1 MATRSDTDA
10 NLNANAHAEAS
21 ANGAGQG
28 VTPGRTI
35 PRFLRSTSAPR
46 LELKIE
52 REAGK
57 STSRV
62 VVFDG
67 DALRLGSHDAN
78 DVVFADPH
86 VSRFH
91 CRIERTPRA
100 WRLIDQDSLNGT
112 RVSGVPI
119 RDADLPLPGC
129 RIELGDSVVL
139 VSEMPSVESVE
150 ILDQP
155 SFGDLYG
162 ASFPMR
168 RLFAMLERVCESEA
182 NVLIE
187 GDSGTGKELVATEIV
202 RRGPRS
208 HKPFV
213 VVDCSAISPSII
225 ESELFG
231 HVRGAFTGA
240 DRDRVGAFE
249 SAQGGT
255 IFLDEIGELPLDMQP
270 KLLRALEAREIRR
283 VGDSKPRKIDV
294 RVVAATNRRLER
306 EVNHGRFREDLYFR
320 LSVVT
325 VRVPPLRERLEDID
339 LLVRATLDS
348 LDAQSSAHL
357 FTPEV
362 LAEMRRHDWPGNVRE
377 LRNFVERTVVLRG
390 IETRREAPEPETTSP
405 SKRPPPIGLESS
417 FREGKEAVIAEYERN
432 YLASLLEWANG
443 NVSRAARKAKI
454 DRMSLYRLMDR
465 HGVRHTAH
473 GSKDE
478 S

>member
-1 MATRSDTDA
+1 MEPR
-10 NLNANAHAEAS
+10 
-21 ANGAGQG
+21 
-28 VTPGRTI
+28 VTPGVNPGINPGGKTI
-35 PRFLRSTSAPR
+35 PRFLRATPAPR

-57 STSRV
+57 ATSRV

-78 DVVFADPH
+78 DVVFSDPH

-100 WRLIDQDSLNGT
+100 WRVIDQDSLNGT

-119 RDADLPLPGC
+119 RDADLPLPDC

-139 VSEMPSVESVE
+139 VTEVPSVQSVE

-187 GDSGTGKELVATEIV
+187 GESGTGKELVATEIV

-294 RVVAATNRRLER
+294 RVIAATNRRLER

-325 VRVPPLRERLEDID
+325 VRVPPLRERLEDVD

-362 LAEMRRHDWPGNVRE
+362 LAEMRRHNWPGNVRE

-390 IETRREAPEPETTSP
+390 IETRRDAPEPENTSAP
-405 SKRPPPIGLESS
+405 TKSPAPIGLELS
-417 FREGKEAVIAEYERN
+417 FREGKEAVIADYERS
-432 YLASLLEWANG
+432 YLGSLLEWANG

-473 GSKDE
+473 GSKDDD
-478 S
+478 

>member
-1 MATRSDTDA
+1 M
-10 NLNANAHAEAS
+10 
-21 ANGAGQG
+21 
-28 VTPGRTI
+28 
-35 PRFLRSTSAPR
+35 
-46 LELKIE
+46 E
-52 REAGK
+52 REAGE
-57 STSRV
+57 TSARI

-67 DALRLGSHDAN
+67 DAVRLGSHEAN
-78 DVVFADPH
+78 DVVLADPH

-91 CRIERTPRA
+91 CRIERTPRS
-100 WRLIDQDSLNGT
+100 WRIIDQDSLNGT
-112 RVSGVPI
+112 RIAGVQI
-119 RDADLPLPGC
+119 HDADLPLPDC
-129 RIELGDSVVL
+129 KIEVGDSVVL
-139 VSEMPSVESVE
+139 VSEQPSTTQVEF
-150 ILDQP
+150 LDQP

-168 RLFAMLERVCESEA
+168 RLFAVLERVCESES

-187 GDSGTGKELVATEIV
+187 GESGTGKELVATEII

-240 DRDRVGAFE
+240 DRERVGAFE

-255 IFLDEIGELPLDMQP
+255 IFLDEIGELPLEMQP

-283 VGDSKPRKIDV
+283 VGESKSRKIDV

-325 VRVPPLRERLEDID
+325 VRVPPLRERLEDLE
-339 LLVRATLDS
+339 LLIRAILEN

-357 FTPEV
+357 FTRQV
-362 LAEMRRHDWPGNVRE
+362 LDEMRRHNWPGNVRE
-377 LRNFVERTVVLRG
+377 LRNFVERTVVLRKT
-390 IETRREAPEPETTSP
+390 ETQNDVPEITSNGKTSGTMP
-405 SKRPPPIGLESS
+405 AVGLEHS
-417 FREGKEAVIAEYERN
+417 FREGKEAVIADYERH
-432 YLASLLEWANG
+432 YLSILLEWANG
-443 NVSRAARKAKI
+443 NLSRAARKAKI

-465 HGVRHTAH
+465 HGVRYTAH
-473 GSKDE
+473 GTKNGGSSGPRSSGDP
-478 S
+478 SR